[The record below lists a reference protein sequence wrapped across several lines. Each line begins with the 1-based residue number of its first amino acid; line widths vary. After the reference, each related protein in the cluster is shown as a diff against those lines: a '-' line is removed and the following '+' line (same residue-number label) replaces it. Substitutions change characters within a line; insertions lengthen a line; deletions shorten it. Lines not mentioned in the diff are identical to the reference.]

1 MNTCDGNP
9 FSKSLD
15 TGIFWSRKPAT
26 GPSDKVTLNSIM
38 RIPTWE
44 QYMVQHTA
52 WCYIRVI
59 YILPLELSIFS
70 GIIIALCLNGETSKW
85 HYLKEDTVT
94 VPKAKTPFFSLLL
107 HQLAVFLWASKSL
120 FLSGPIALPSWLW
133 PRRVEKSSHLQATR
147 RPEAT

>member
-1 MNTCDGNP
+1 MIILFLVLMITCDGNP

-15 TGIFWSRKPAT
+15 TGIFWCRKPAT

-38 RIPTWE
+38 RIPTRE
-44 QYMVQHTA
+44 QYMVQHMA

-59 YILPLELSIFS
+59 YILPLALSIFS

-107 HQLAVFLWASKSL
+107 QPPLQCGCHYKMHTVQQALCLAL
-120 FLSGPIALPSWLW
+120 FICYLKKP
-133 PRRVEKSSHLQATR
+133 
-147 RPEAT
+147 